1 MLGFVIAATAAATPD
16 LKQIDSEMQAILAEL
31 LMPGPQLAVQ
41 PQLAQMP
48 FPSENTI
55 TSDLVD
61 SSQPQILPPQLMQTA
76 GLLFSS
82 GSEYCK
88 QHTNACTRNQT
99 HPILTAIFHIKLS

>member
-1 MLGFVIAATAAATPD
+1 VLAATASATTD

-31 LMPGPQLAVQ
+31 LMPGPQLTVQ
-41 PQLAQMP
+41 PQLARMP
-48 FPSENTI
+48 FPSENTV

-61 SSQPQILPPQLMQTA
+61 NSQPQILPPQLMQTP

-88 QHTNACTRNQT
+88 QHTNACTCT
-99 HPILTAIFHIKLS
+99 HYLTGIPL